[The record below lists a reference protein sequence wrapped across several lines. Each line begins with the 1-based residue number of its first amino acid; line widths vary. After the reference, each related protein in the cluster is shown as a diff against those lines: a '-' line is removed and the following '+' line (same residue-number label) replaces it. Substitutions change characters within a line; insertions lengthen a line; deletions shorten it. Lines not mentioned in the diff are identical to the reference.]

1 MVLINHLPNI
11 YQFPNFE
18 KFKSLEKINLYNYF
32 TEDQREGQLFNFE
45 DNFFND
51 YMPKINQVCKNS
63 KVKEIIIHGY
73 RFKDLNELTSTF
85 LDAAIK
91 LTSNT
96 KAKLNG
102 INQAL

>member
-1 MVLINHLPNI
+1 MKSEHENYQNYQGYGGEGLWFLINHLPNI

-51 YMPKINQVCKNS
+51 YIPKINQVCKNS

-73 RFKDLNELTSTF
+73 RFK
-85 LDAAIK
+85 I
-91 LTSNT
+91 
-96 KAKLNG
+96 
-102 INQAL
+102 